1 MTEAGSDADPQETTG
16 APAVSVLFPDVC
28 TAVKRDDG
36 QQAGDLQAHSLV
48 GRPVETEAGL

>member
-36 QQAGDLQAHSLV
+36 QQAGDLQAHSCTAE
-48 GRPVETEAGL
+48 P